1 MAHFMTD
8 REFGALEDAH
18 YDALFDEYT
27 ENLYGNQNEVV
38 PEFVKTFK
46 LDTEEA
52 EAAATTL
59 GYTVDEILSSDDTSL
74 IHEFVDL
81 LNGEEIYFDA
91 YNFGEYNDLLEIY
104 RAAEP
109 RWC

>member
-1 MAHFMTD
+1 MAHYMTD
-8 REFGALEDAH
+8 KEFGALEDAH

-27 ENLYGNQNEVV
+27 ENLYGSANEAV

-59 GYTVDEILSSDDTSL
+59 GFTVDEIISSD
-74 IHEFVDL
+74 DL

-109 RWC
+109 RWM

>member
-1 MAHFMTD
+1 MAHYMTD

-18 YDALFDEYT
+18 YDALFDGYT
-27 ENLYGNQNEVV
+27 ENLYGSEGTAT
-38 PEFVKTFK
+38 PEFVKAFR

-59 GYTVDEILSSDDTSL
+59 GYTIDEIIDSDDPEL
-74 IHEFVDL
+74 LHEFIDI
-81 LNGEEIYFDA
+81 LNGEELSFDA
-91 YNFGEYNDLLEIY
+91 VSFGEYNDFLEVY
-104 RAAEP
+104 RAGEP